1 MNFHYLINTG
11 NKMKIAIPTE
21 DGFTVNQHFTPVR
34 GFLVSTIQFGEVVR
48 QEMRWNP
55 ESEIRTSEDRSYQN
69 LFDCEKVIVREI
81 DFNESNNLQSQKKEV
96 IKTEETII
104 TNVLMQY
111 LSTSLQKEANTCCSP

>member
-1 MNFHYLINTG
+1 LNFHYLINTG
-11 NKMKIAIPTE
+11 DKMKIAIPTE
-21 DGFTVNQHFTPVR
+21 DGLTVNQYFTPVR
-34 GFLVSTIQFGEVVR
+34 GFLVSTIQFGEVVK

-55 ESEIRTSEDRSYQN
+55 DTEIMASEDRSYQN

-81 DFNESNNLQSQKKEV
+81 DFNQRNYLQSQKKEV
-96 IKTEETII
+96 IKTEEPII

>member
-1 MNFHYLINTG
+1 
-11 NKMKIAIPTE
+11 MKIAIPTE
-21 DGFTVNQHFTPVR
+21 DGFTVNQHFTPAR
-34 GFLVSTIQFGEVVR
+34 GFLVSTIQFGEVVK

-55 ESEIRTSEDRSYQN
+55 DSKIMTSEDRSYQN

-81 DFNESNNLQSQKKEV
+81 DINQCNYLQLQKKEV